1 MFDDHEQV
9 AAIDETEEEAKRLW
23 LRHQTRSGRFEHQ
36 ALGFGVRAF
45 RIACGIACGIGGYR
59 AAHAV
64 DVIAHKPLATL
75 TLANLAYALMLG
87 FVVLVAFWAA
97 FYIAFGP
104 YTPPKGPADLLSKAR
119 DAVQSRQ
126 RVREERQR
134 SAASNAKTWALLTNI
149 NVIRLHPWKALAMW
163 LLAVVNI
170 ATVLAVVIAAFR

>member
-1 MFDDHEQV
+1 
-9 AAIDETEEEAKRLW
+9 
-23 LRHQTRSGRFEHQ
+23 
-36 ALGFGVRAF
+36 
-45 RIACGIACGIGGYR
+45 
-59 AAHAV
+59 
-64 DVIAHKPLATL
+64 
-75 TLANLAYALMLG
+75 MLG